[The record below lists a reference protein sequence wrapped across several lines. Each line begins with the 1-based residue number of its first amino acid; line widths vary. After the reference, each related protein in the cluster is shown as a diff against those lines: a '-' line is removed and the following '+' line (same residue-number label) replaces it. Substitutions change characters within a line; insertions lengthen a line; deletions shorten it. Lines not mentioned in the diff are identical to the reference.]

1 MLPSSKVFGIGKMGM
16 KKVIIVIGAMLVSLT
31 ATPSYAEQ
39 APTVVVIDSGFDT
52 KVIKNI
58 VAEVCILTLKKGCNN
73 GTGFEESAFAADSVI
88 PIRSNWVAEWSHGTK
103 MASVVNQVNP
113 NANVILIR
121 NGAVIP
127 SGSVNVGG
135 EKEFDLALDWV
146 IKNKEKYNISAVS
159 FSRGSNTVTKTGVC
173 PINKS
178 IQTKI
183 VALQNLGTPTVIAA
197 GNNRDKVNVS
207 YPACIPEAVA
217 ISGIYSD
224 QYTPKVWSSYR
235 QTNGTNSGV
244 LTDFFAYGN
253 FDTPAGRVAE
263 STSSSA
269 AAFAGYWSKVSNGS
283 YFETYDK
290 LSQSTSNKFINVL
303 N

>member
-1 MLPSSKVFGIGKMGM
+1 M
-16 KKVIIVIGAMLVSLT
+16 KKTAIIIGAMLVSLT
-31 ATPSYAEQ
+31 ATPAH
-39 APTVVVIDSGFDT
+39 ATTLPTVVVIDSGFDT
-52 KVIKNI
+52 SVINNV
-58 VAEVCILTLKKGCNN
+58 VAEVCILTLKTGCNN
-73 GTGFEESAFAADSVI
+73 GTGFQESAGSANSTI
-88 PIRSNWVAEWSHGTK
+88 PIKSNWVSEWKHGTK

-121 NGAVIP
+121 NGAVLP
-127 SGSVNVGG
+127 SGAVNIGG
-135 EKEFDLALDWV
+135 EKEFELTLDWV

-159 FSRGSNTVTKTGVC
+159 FSRGSNSITKTGVC

-183 VALQNLGTPTVIAA
+183 VSLQGLGTATVIAA
-197 GNNRDKVNVS
+197 GNNRDKVNIS

-235 QTNGTNSGV
+235 QTNGTNSGA

-253 FDTPAGRVAE
+253 FDTPVGRVAE

-283 YFETYDK
+283 YLETYDK
-290 LSQSTSNKFINVL
+290 LSKSTINKFINVL